1 MGESQPRDL
10 KRALP
15 ARTISPA
22 ARAALMAVGLASWLG
37 GAVASF
43 LSQNGAGAGALA
55 GVGAACVVLALL
67 GRWPSRI
74 SMSGNEVSW
83 EEVNRTVDSQ
93 IKVVKDSGE
102 TNEVLAELK
111 TLRTRLDVLRQTG
124 LVPEHPA
131 EVYDTAVL
139 AAIQRV
145 LPGVEVTRQGQGS
158 RDIADFAVGYK
169 GHQLFV
175 ETKWRSDPR
184 RPFGG
189 STLPRLLENFPRD
202 AKLLVVVS
210 TNEPPRPKAYEII
223 NESIDGRGRIVAWQD
238 IRDDPVLGQALTSL
252 LGHLDNFATP
262 HGPAVGAS

>member
-1 MGESQPRDL
+1 M
-10 KRALP
+10 
-15 ARTISPA
+15 
-22 ARAALMAVGLASWLG
+22 
-37 GAVASF
+37 ASF
-43 LSQNGAGAGALA
+43 LSQNGAGAGGPGWSWRCLRRA
-55 GVGAACVVLALL
+55 GSAGPVA
-67 GRWPSRI
+67 
-74 SMSGNEVSW
+74 
-83 EEVNRTVDSQ
+83 VNRAVDSQ

-102 TNEVLAELK
+102 TSEVLAELK
-111 TLRTRLDVLRQTG
+111 TLRTRLAVLRQAG

-175 ETKWRSDPR
+175 ETKWRSDPG

-210 TNEPPRPKAYEII
+210 T
-223 NESIDGRGRIVAWQD
+223 
-238 IRDDPVLGQALTSL
+238 SL
-252 LGHLDNFATP
+252 LGHLDNLATP
-262 HGPAVGAS
+262 HGPTVGAS